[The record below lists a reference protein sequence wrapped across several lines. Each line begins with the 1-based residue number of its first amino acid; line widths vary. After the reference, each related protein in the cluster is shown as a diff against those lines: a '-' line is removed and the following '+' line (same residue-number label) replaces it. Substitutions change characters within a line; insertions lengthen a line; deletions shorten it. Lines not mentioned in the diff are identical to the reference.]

1 MTRHDT
7 TDGRPGEGARGR
19 EQEPAVRGRRAF
31 VDSRGRAWTATER
44 EIPPEER
51 TPGDDQ
57 AEAMHF
63 HTGWLYFESGT
74 HRRRLLLYPR
84 AWHQLSDAELEQLCR
99 RARRVA

>member
-1 MTRHDT
+1 MTANDT
-7 TDGRPGEGARGR
+7 TGGRPGEEASGR
-19 EQEPAVRGRRAF
+19 EQEPTIRRRRAF
-31 VDSRGRAWTATER
+31 VDSRGRTWTATER
-44 EIPPEER
+44 AIPPEER

-74 HRRRLLLYPR
+74 HQRRLLLYPR
-84 AWHQLSDAELEQLCR
+84 AWHELSDGDLEQLCR